1 MNKFKKTFSIL
12 MIFILILGCL
22 SGCKNDNNPD
32 INVLPEDPLD
42 KEQEI
47 QYTTFE
53 KLEFFYLK
61 GLSIPKD
68 WYYEERQNGFS
79 VIENKTGTEINFIIE
94 DYNPNLNS
102 MNHNIAKNILTTDT
116 KSFIS
121 FQKETG
127 NLLAY
132 KYKQLIN
139 GKEYVVCEKQKFNF
153 KYAYTLRLICEEKF
167 FEKYNPVFEKMVS
180 SLVLSTEIKTIP
192 TNYDGIYNQSLR
204 VLTMYPRDW
213 ETSAGGD
220 FYTTKKA
227 NSNITVTFAA
237 PIANF
242 GGMDK
247 TTYNG
252 VMQKTVKNFST
263 SSFSNINSVV
273 KAEGYYTENSIR
285 FIVCNTIYNM
295 QGFSINI
302 IYVAPEKEYATY
314 LEAYNT
320 IVNEIY
326 IQ

>member
-1 MNKFKKTFSIL
+1 MKIKKIFSCL
-12 MIFILILGCL
+12 LIFILLIGCF
-22 SGCKNDNNPD
+22 SGCKNNKKPD
-32 INVLPEDPLD
+32 IDVLPENPIN
-42 KEQEI
+42 KEEEM
-47 QYTTFE
+47 QYKTFE
-53 KLEFFYLK
+53 KIDFFYLK

-102 MNHNIAKNILTTDT
+102 MNQNVAKEILTTET

-121 FQKETG
+121 FKKETG
-127 NLLAY
+127 NLLSY
-132 KYKQLIN
+132 QYKQLIG
-139 GKEYVVCEKQKFNF
+139 GKEYVIYEKQKFNF

-167 FEKYNPVFEKMVS
+167 IDEYNTVFEKMVS
-180 SLVLSTEIKTIP
+180 SLVLSTDIKTIP

-213 ETSAGGD
+213 QTSSGGD

-314 LEAYNT
+314 LETYNT

>member
-1 MNKFKKTFSIL
+1 MKIKKIFSFL
-12 MIFILILGCL
+12 LVFVLLVCCL
-22 SGCKNDNNPD
+22 SGCKNNKNPD
-32 INVLPEDPLD
+32 IDVLPENPID
-42 KEQEI
+42 KEAEV
-47 QYTTFE
+47 QYETFE
-53 KLEFFYLK
+53 KIEFFYLK

-94 DYNPNLNS
+94 DYNPRLNS
-102 MNHNIAKNILTTDT
+102 MNQNIAKEVLTTDT
-116 KSFIS
+116 KAFIS
-121 FQKETG
+121 FKKETG
-127 NLLAY
+127 NLLFY

-167 FEKYNPVFEKMVS
+167 FEEYNPVFEKMVS
-180 SLVLSTEIKTIP
+180 SLVLSTDIKTIP

-213 ETSAGGD
+213 QTSTGGD

-227 NSNITVTFAA
+227 NSNITVTFAS

-242 GGMDK
+242 NGMDK

-252 VMQKTVKNFST
+252 VMQKTVSNFST
-263 SSFSNINSVV
+263 SSFSNINGVV

-285 FIVCNTIYNM
+285 YIACNTIYNM
-295 QGFSINI
+295 QNFSINI
-302 IYVAPEKEYATY
+302 IYVAPESEYATY
-314 LEAYNT
+314 LTAYNT
-320 IVNEIY
+320 MVNEIY